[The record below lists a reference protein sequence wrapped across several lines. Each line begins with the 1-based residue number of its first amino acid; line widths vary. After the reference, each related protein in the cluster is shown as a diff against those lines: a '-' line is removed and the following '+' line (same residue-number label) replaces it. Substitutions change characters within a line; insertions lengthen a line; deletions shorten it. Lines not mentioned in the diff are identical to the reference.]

1 MTPKQHFRRLQLRLE
16 IAEFG
21 MGMPLDRERVKE
33 LREQVE
39 QARKDATMDLYY
51 EAENINARLN
61 RMNETEL
68 ASDAAHRLMDRLAE
82 IRELEHM
89 DSDGFNE
96 QAGGY

>member
-1 MTPKQHFRRLQLRLE
+1 MTPKQHFRALQIRLE

-39 QARKDATMDLYY
+39 QARK
-51 EAENINARLN
+51 EAEL
-61 RMNETEL
+61 L
-68 ASDAAHRLMDRLAE
+68 
-82 IRELEHM
+82 

>member
-39 QARKDATMDLYY
+39 QARKDAEQWRCGMC
-51 EAENINARLN
+51 
-61 RMNETEL
+61 ETKFPEPDNHL
-68 ASDAAHRLMDRLAE
+68 CPSC
-82 IRELEHM
+82 
-89 DSDGFNE
+89 DSDEIELMTSDGVE
-96 QAGGY
+96 

>member
-39 QARKDATMDLYY
+39 QARKDA
-51 EAENINARLN
+51 
-61 RMNETEL
+61 
-68 ASDAAHRLMDRLAE
+68 
-82 IRELEHM
+82 EHM

-96 QAGGY
+96 QMGGY

>member
-39 QARKDATMDLYY
+39 QARK
-51 EAENINARLN
+51 I
-61 RMNETEL
+61 
-68 ASDAAHRLMDRLAE
+68 DRLIQDDLDHAAKRGE
-82 IRELEHM
+82 
-89 DSDGFNE
+89 
-96 QAGGY
+96 

>member
-16 IAEFG
+16 IAEYG

-39 QARKDATMDLYY
+39 QARKDA
-51 EAENINARLN
+51 
-61 RMNETEL
+61 
-68 ASDAAHRLMDRLAE
+68 
-82 IRELEHM
+82 EHM
-89 DSDGFNE
+89 DSDGFTE